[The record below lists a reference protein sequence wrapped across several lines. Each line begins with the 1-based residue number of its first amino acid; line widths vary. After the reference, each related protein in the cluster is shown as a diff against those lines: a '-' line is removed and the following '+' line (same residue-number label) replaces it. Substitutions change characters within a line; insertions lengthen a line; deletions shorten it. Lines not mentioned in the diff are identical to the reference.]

1 MIVCLNVD
9 TSIILC
15 VLVCQ
20 LKPDCTLEKQ
30 FYRHMWSPQFL
41 FFYFWTTKFLTQQNW
56 YIVFLCIADMLY
68 SLCVLMHQL
77 LQQFWFMV
85 SSELGGRVYN
95 IDISASRGFSQMDG
109 TIASLSF
116 FSRLRINDNDNDL
129 IKNLFVQFGKSKS
142 KWFTNQFVME
152 DNMVHWQILVLMI
165 YALMKQ

>member
-1 MIVCLNVD
+1 
-9 TSIILC
+9 
-15 VLVCQ
+15 
-20 LKPDCTLEKQ
+20 
-30 FYRHMWSPQFL
+30 
-41 FFYFWTTKFLTQQNW
+41 
-56 YIVFLCIADMLY
+56 
-68 SLCVLMHQL
+68 
-77 LQQFWFMV
+77 MV

-152 DNMVHWQILVLMI
+152 DNMVH
-165 YALMKQ
+165 